1 MQNHKHTEHVQ
12 QITHPS
18 KPEIHRNSYYKVQ
31 TLLLRLFKMQ
41 DLFVHDSNLKNA
53 PLLKYSTQK
62 ELDSKRKLDQNGMVG
77 LEWKKRENLAL
88 EFFRIDS

>member
-1 MQNHKHTEHVQ
+1 
-12 QITHPS
+12 
-18 KPEIHRNSYYKVQ
+18 
-31 TLLLRLFKMQ
+31 MQ